1 MHPTNFANFSFS
13 PLFDLVLN
21 VAVGKAAMQSSTMAN
36 GGSAQKAVDGSSSLV
51 HSVATCTATAPEVSP
66 WWYVNLL
73 EPYLVQLVRID
84 FGDMAGLSNLPGM
97 DAAHLGTNQLI
108 VVRVGNTRPDL
119 GTNALCNTYRGHV
132 EPGRPLYLPCTR
144 PMAGAFVS
152 VHIENA
158 TNSTL
163 IKRSLSICET
173 FVYTD
178 YGE

>member
-1 MHPTNFANFSFS
+1 M
-13 PLFDLVLN
+13 
-21 VAVGKAAMQSSTMAN
+21 AVGKAAMQSSN
-36 GGSAQKAVDGSSSLV
+36 LKDGGSAQKAVDGSTSLI
-51 HSVATCTATAPEVSP
+51 HNPSTCSATVPEISP

-84 FGDMAGLSNLPGM
+84 FGDIFALSNLP
-97 DAAHLGTNQLI
+97 ASESAHLGSNQLI

-119 GTNALCNTYRGHV
+119 GTNQLCNTYRGHV

-158 TNSTL
+158 PNTTA

-178 YGE
+178 YGKFLDHFFSLIM

>member
-1 MHPTNFANFSFS
+1 
-13 PLFDLVLN
+13 
-21 VAVGKAAMQSSTMAN
+21 MQSSNIPN
-36 GGSAQKAVDGSSSLV
+36 GGSAQKAVDGSTSTS
-51 HSVATCTATAPEVSP
+51 HNGATCTATAPEISP

-84 FGDMAGLSNLPGM
+84 FGDMIGNLPGNE
-97 DAAHLGTNQLI
+97 AAHLNSNQII

-119 GTNALCNTYRGHV
+119 GTNSLCNTYRGHV

-158 TNSTL
+158 VNSTL

-178 YGE
+178 YGKCCF

>member
-1 MHPTNFANFSFS
+1 
-13 PLFDLVLN
+13 
-21 VAVGKAAMQSSTMAN
+21 MA
-36 GGSAQKAVDGSSSLV
+36 GGSSAQKAVDGSTSVV
-51 HSVATCTATAPEVSP
+51 HNVATCTATAPEVSP

-84 FGDMAGLSNLPGM
+84 FGDIAGLSNLPAN
-97 DAAHLGTNQLI
+97 DAAHLGSNQLI

-158 TNSTL
+158 LNTTL
-163 IKRSLSICET
+163 VKRSLSICET

-178 YGE
+178 YGEYLFMDFSALLLYSP